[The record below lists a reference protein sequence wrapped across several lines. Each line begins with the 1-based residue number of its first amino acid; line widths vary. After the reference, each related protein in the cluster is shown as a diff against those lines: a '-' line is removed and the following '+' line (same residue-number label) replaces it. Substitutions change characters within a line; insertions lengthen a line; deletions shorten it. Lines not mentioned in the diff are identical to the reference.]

1 MKSSPKTCSFPHATI
16 LALCLS
22 IPPCALVL
30 VLNTHLVFS
39 IFMSSVFITGFHVP
53 FCSNESSSDLIAIV
67 HRSLSL
73 VFIA

>member
-30 VLNTHLVFS
+30 VLSS
-39 IFMSSVFITGFHVP
+39 IQYFHV
-53 FCSNESSSDLIAIV
+53 FCLHHWFPRAV
-67 HRSLSL
+67 LL
-73 VFIA
+73 